1 MTVTRGVIAQVPTVP
16 TAQLDALDDELDA
29 LEPRLGSPRLMIVDR
44 AADGEE
50 STKETRAA
58 ITVLDEQHDKIIRSY
73 EMANPSTPAEQRQSD
88 LFGRWAGAREIVD
101 AATTP
106 EPPAGGGTTP
116 PATA

>member
-1 MTVTRGVIAQVPTVP
+1 M
-16 TAQLDALDDELDA
+16 
-29 LEPRLGSPRLMIVDR
+29 MIVDR
-44 AADGEE
+44 AAAGEE

-58 ITVLDEQHDKIIRSY
+58 ITTLEEQHDKIVRSY
-73 EMANPSTPAEQRQSD
+73 ERSSPSTPAEQQQSD

-116 PATA
+116 